1 MFDKAKDMYALQRK
15 AKKIKK
21 ELKNTHIEAEVDGVI
36 VIMDGEQEVI
46 SVSIPEDKM
55 SNNKKLGDI
64 LQKCFNKAV
73 KKSQQ
78 IAAEQMKDV
87 MGNMPGFA

>member
-1 MFDKAKDMYALQRK
+1 MFDKAKDMYSLQKK

-21 ELKNTHIEAEVDGVI
+21 ELKNTHIEAEIDGVI
-36 VIMDGEQEVI
+36 VIMDGEQTVI

-55 SNNKKLGDI
+55 SNSKKLGEI
-64 LQKCFNKAV
+64 LHKCFNKAV

-87 MGNMPGFA
+87 MGNIPGFS

>member
-1 MFDKAKDMYALQRK
+1 MLEKAKDMYALQKK
-15 AKKIKK
+15 AKQIKK

-36 VIMDGEQEVI
+36 TVINGEQEVLNI
-46 SVSIPEDKM
+46 SIPEEALQ
-55 SNNKKLGDI
+55 NGKKLGETI
-64 LQKCFNKAV
+64 VKSLNKGI

-87 MGNMPGFA
+87 MGNLGLPS